1 LIGLFNNNLVLRTLI
16 DGSST
21 FLEHLQHVHEVL
33 KAAREHPSSFRAQG
47 SRGNG

>member
-1 LIGLFNNNLVLRTLI
+1 MDRVFNHNLVLRTLV
-16 DGSST
+16 DGAST
-21 FLEHLQHVHEVL
+21 FLEHLQRVHEVR